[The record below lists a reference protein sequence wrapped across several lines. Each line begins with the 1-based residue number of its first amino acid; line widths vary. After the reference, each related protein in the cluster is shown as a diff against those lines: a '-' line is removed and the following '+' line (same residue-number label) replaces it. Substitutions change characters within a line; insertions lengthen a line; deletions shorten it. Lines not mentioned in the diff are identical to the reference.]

1 MEQQDNAKGSLD
13 GGGGGGGAGGAG
25 GGGAGEVV
33 TPAAVRDGIAFL
45 RRRLCG
51 TPPGAANLHCSSPLL
66 PEQDRNFRHLQQLM
80 AESVEHGY
88 NNSVLLL
95 GPPGCGK
102 SMILEQVLAHLEL
115 QFKDRVSPVRSD
127 IDSKSEEKVLC
138 TCCLSTGNKR
148 RPQQFHAL
156 P

>member
-13 GGGGGGGAGGAG
+13 GGGGGGGGGAG

-66 PEQDRNFRHLQQLM
+66 PEQDRNFRCVAYIRISLDLSSSIM
-80 AESVEHGY
+80 ACFEM
-88 NNSVLLL
+88 L
-95 GPPGCGK
+95 
-102 SMILEQVLAHLEL
+102 
-115 QFKDRVSPVRSD
+115 R
-127 IDSKSEEKVLC
+127 
-138 TCCLSTGNKR
+138 T
-148 RPQQFHAL
+148 
-156 P
+156 